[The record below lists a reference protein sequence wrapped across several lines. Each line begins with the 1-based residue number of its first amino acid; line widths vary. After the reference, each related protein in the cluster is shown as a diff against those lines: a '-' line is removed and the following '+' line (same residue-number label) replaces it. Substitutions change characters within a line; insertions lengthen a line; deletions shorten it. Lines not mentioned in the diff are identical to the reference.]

1 VFTVFVPVCL
11 DRFITGVCIG
21 IIQDFI
27 YCLFTFSR
35 SLQGSCYETVLYDL
49 C

>member
-27 YCLFTFSR
+27 
-35 SLQGSCYETVLYDL
+35 SLHGTIYFIQTTSHKHTHTHFI
-49 C
+49 